1 MKDEI
6 IKRIKE
12 MGIGDMEAEEL
23 FNAISEEVLEVLFKD
38 LSEKMSDE
46 ELTVIEN
53 RIRESKSTE
62 HFETILNEVAVTVY
76 GEEAKT
82 EVQNIYNDM
91 LDSIKK
97 DIEDAKALIERANN
111 GDTNA
116 QQLLEKA
123 KSTDTYKNIT
133 AQM

>member
-46 ELTVIEN
+46 ELTVLEN

-76 GEEAKT
+76 GQEAKT
-82 EVQNIYNDM
+82 EVQNIYNDI
-91 LDSIKK
+91 LDSVKK

-111 GDTNA
+111 GDVDA

-133 AQM
+133 GEI